1 MFIKEFSGKELHEF
15 LSEGLKKFG
24 VEFEDA
30 KLYDSKEAYI
40 VALGD
45 MDVEFEIMDQQKYVS
60 LENYYGE
67 PIYYYPL

>member
-1 MFIKEFSGKELHEF
+1 MFIKEFTGKELHEF
-15 LSEGLKKFG
+15 LAEGLKKFG

-30 KLYDSKEAYI
+30 KLYGSKEPYI

-45 MDVEFEIMDQQKYVS
+45 DVEMFEIMDQQQYIS
-60 LENYYGE
+60 LENFNGE